1 MKKHLHKI
9 LTVVLLL
16 ALFSVSI
23 YIRKKDFNQPLG
35 RHHEWLVAHTIM
47 TMTAWDQGGGP
58 QNFHFA
64 PVYTF
69 KGEANGNIKAFDG
82 VVDAKRDAYY
92 LSYPPFGLLF
102 PYFVFKLLGL
112 DFTIANF
119 QVFNY
124 FLHFTIAFSLFC
136 FLNYL
141 FRKKFDSWYIP
152 SFVGFILYTFTNGFL
167 WFHGSTYF
175 VDMLMQLFFVAQI
188 YFLIKALREFEFL
201 SKNFF
206 LYYGLVTFF
215 ACYTDWLACFIAL
228 ISGLILLGHAIYY
241 KRRRM
246 LVLFLVVGTSS
257 TFSGLTTIAQYSS
270 VAGFDEYKEA
280 MARKYKVRSGN
291 GDPELK
297 HLDPIWGD
305 PASYNLL
312 KEHINNNF
320 FILVSFTKIAVLF
333 FLLVLIFIKQ
343 YRIKSEELWLL
354 FSMGIPIGMHYYFFF
369 NFNVLH
375 DFSSLKTALF
385 CIVFIVIVF
394 SRLDSLIKNNVI
406 NKKIQLIIFSVIFI
420 GLGYRVWTNVE
431 QYHDVN
437 ALVYVH
443 QYNVNIGAAIKKFS
457 KPDRVV
463 FSNTPIYP
471 ETMYYCQRNGL
482 LAVCIKH
489 SIGWLKENK
498 MKKGVFF
505 KNEGHRVNEV
515 YEFNDLGDST
525 LLYQH
530 H

>member
-1 MKKHLHKI
+1 MKKYLNKI

-47 TMTAWDQGGGP
+47 TMTVWDQGGGP

-69 KGEANGNIKAFDG
+69 EGEANGNIKAFEG

-112 DFTIANF
+112 DFTVANF

-124 FLHFTIAFSLFC
+124 VLHFTIAFSLFC

-152 SFVGFILYTFTNGFL
+152 SYIGFIFYVFTNGLL
-167 WFHGSTYF
+167 WFHGNTYF
-175 VDMLMQLFFVAQI
+175 VDMLMQLFFVAQV
-188 YFLIKALREFEFL
+188 YFLVRALREFEFL
-201 SKNFF
+201 NKKFF

-241 KRRRM
+241 KRKK
-246 LVLFLVVGTSS
+246 LLALFLVVGASS

-270 VAGFDEYKEA
+270 VAGFKEYKEA
-280 MARKYKVRSGN
+280 MERKYKVRSGN
-291 GDPELK
+291 GDPDLK

-305 PASYNLL
+305 PNSLRL
-312 KEHINNNF
+312 IKEHVNRNFHLVIN
-320 FILVSFTKIAVLF
+320 FTGIALGLYFVLF
-333 FLLVLIFIKQ
+333 IFLKQ
-343 YRIKSEELWLL
+343 YRIKWEEFWLL
-354 FSMGIPIGMHYYFFF
+354 LAMGVPIVMHYYFFF

-375 DFSSLKTALF
+375 DFSTLKTALF
-385 CIVFIVIVF
+385 CIVLIALVF
-394 SRLDSLIKNNVI
+394 SRLDALIKNTI
-406 NKKIQLIIFSVIFI
+406 TNKYIQVAVFSVLLV
-420 GLGYRVWTNVE
+420 GLGFRIKKNVK
-431 QYHDVN
+431 QYHEVN
-437 ALVYVH
+437 AMEHVH
-443 QYNVNIGAAIKKFS
+443 HYNVNIGTAIKKYA

-471 ETMYYCQRNGL
+471 ETMYYCHRNSMFAL
-482 LAVCIKH
+482 CVKH
-489 SIGWLKENK
+489 TIGWLRENK

-505 KNEGHRVNEV
+505 KNEGEQVLEV

-525 LLYQH
+525 LIYKQH
-530 H
+530 